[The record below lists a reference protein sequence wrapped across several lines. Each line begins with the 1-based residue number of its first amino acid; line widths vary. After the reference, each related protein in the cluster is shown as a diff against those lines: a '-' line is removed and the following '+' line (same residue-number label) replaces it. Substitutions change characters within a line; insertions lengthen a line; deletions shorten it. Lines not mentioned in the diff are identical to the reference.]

1 MMVPQQTRLPARRSR
16 SSAMVALVA
25 LLALAACTEDTPSP
39 RADQPADAA
48 ADSDQQQNQTQ
59 PQPVRFTDNV
69 QARNVS
75 VDSRVTVTAENGTI
89 DDVALSYGRG
99 AGRTV
104 SGTLDKAATTWTAD
118 ELLEPGEAYRL
129 RMSGASSDGRNDTEL
144 VRFRTENLT
153 LDEQT
158 YPSLAPLDGAT
169 VGVGMPVILTFDIP
183 VTDRAAVQR
192 QLEVTSTPR
201 VRGTWHWYS
210 DTEVHFRPR
219 SYWPAGTEV
228 NVEVKLNGVNVG
240 GGIYGQE
247 SRDIDFTVGKS
258 VISKIDL
265 DAHTMR
271 VFIDGE
277 LARTIPVTGGKPGFD
292 TRSGVK
298 VIMEKFESK
307 RMDAATT
314 GIDPGNPEY
323 YNLSNVQYA
332 MRETYSGE
340 FIHAAPWSVG
350 SQGSANVSHGCIGMS
365 TENAA
370 WLFAQSS
377 VGDVVKVTGSS
388 RQLEEGNGWTDWN
401 VSWSEYRQGSAL

>member
-1 MMVPQQTRLPARRSR
+1 
-16 SSAMVALVA
+16 
-25 LLALAACTEDTPSP
+25 
-39 RADQPADAA
+39 
-48 ADSDQQQNQTQ
+48 
-59 PQPVRFTDNV
+59 
-69 QARNVS
+69 
-75 VDSRVTVTAENGTI
+75 
-89 DDVALSYGRG
+89 
-99 AGRTV
+99 V

-129 RMSGASSDGRNDTEL
+129 RMSGAGSDGKSKTEL
-144 VRFRTENLT
+144 VRFRTTDLT

-192 QLEVTSTPR
+192 QLAVTSQPS

-219 SYWPAGTEV
+219 SYWPAGAKV
-228 NVEVKLNGVNVG
+228 NVEAELNGVNVG

-265 DAHTMR
+265 DSHTMR

-277 LARTIPVTGGKPGFD
+277 LARTIPITGGKPGFD

-314 GIDPGNPEY
+314 GISPGNPEY

-370 WLFAQSS
+370 WLFGQSS

-401 VSWSEYRQGSAL
+401 VSWSEYREGSAL

>member
-1 MMVPQQTRLPARRSR
+1 MMVPQHTRLRARRSR
-16 SSAMVALVA
+16 SSAAALVA
-25 LLALAACTEDTPSP
+25 LLALAACTDDAPSP
-39 RADQPADAA
+39 RADQPADEVTT
-48 ADSDQQQNQTQ
+48 DDEQQTQ
-59 PQPVRFTDNV
+59 AQPVRFADNV
-69 QARNVS
+69 PAGDVS
-75 VDSRVTVTAENGTI
+75 VDSRVTVTAAHGTI
-89 DDVALSYGRG
+89 DAVELSYGRG
-99 AGRTV
+99 PDKSV

-129 RMSGASSDGRNDTEL
+129 RMSGAGSDGKGKTEL
-144 VRFRTENLT
+144 VRFRTTDLT

-192 QLEVTSTPR
+192 QLAVTSQPS

-219 SYWPAGTEV
+219 SYWPAGAKV
-228 NVEVKLNGVNVG
+228 NVEAELNGVNVG

-265 DAHTMR
+265 DSHTMR

-277 LARTIPVTGGKPGFD
+277 LARTIPITGGKPGFD

-314 GIDPGNPEY
+314 GISPGNPEY

-370 WLFAQSS
+370 WLFGQSS

-401 VSWSEYRQGSAL
+401 VSWSEYREGSAL